1 MLYPFLLIPLQAGGS
16 SMIMNIILFA
26 SIPLIFYF
34 FMIRPQAAKAKKEL
48 SFIAGLQKGD
58 KVVTK
63 SGIHGKIYAIDE
75 KTVTLEVDTNC
86 RIKMEK
92 VAISEDMTLEGRSE
106 KPAKTS

>member
-1 MLYPFLLIPLQAGGS
+1 MIYPVLLIPLQAGGS

-34 FMIRPQAAKAKKEL
+34 FMIRPQAMRAKKEQ
-48 SFIAGLQKGD
+48 SFIGGLQKGD
-58 KVVTK
+58 KIVTK
-63 SGIHGKIYAIDE
+63 SGIHGKISAIDD
-75 KTVTLEVDTNC
+75 KTVTIEVDTNC

-92 VAISEDMTLEGRSE
+92 IAISEEMTLAGRSE